1 MLHLLKRVVG
11 VQRHD
16 GSGKQQTGQKFKG
29 SDALDALGEGLTR
42 RFLGALSTV
51 RAGGGTVL
59 LFRCVSIRGCFVC
72 FRCHRRPS
80 LGVCVRATGA
90 HRAGGTRCLR
100 RAGGGVCV
108 RSRSTF

>member
-16 GSGKQQTGQKFKG
+16 GGGKQQTGQKFKG

-42 RFLGALSTV
+42 LFLGTLAACACSGAA
-51 RAGGGTVL
+51 RR
-59 LFRCVSIRGCFVC
+59 FRCVNRRGCFLC

-80 LGVCVRATGA
+80 LGVYVRGA
-90 HRAGGTRCLR
+90 CP
-100 RAGGGVCV
+100 GVGALV
-108 RSRSTF
+108 NGRNA